1 MSSAVTV
8 QLQMPMKVQK
18 KLSPAIVQ
26 ASKPESEPY
35 RVWDTTVPQLFL
47 RVQPSGVKSW
57 NVQWTRTSS
66 KSLGKW
72 PGVTVESARVK
83 AKALLVETDQHGA
96 PLAVL
101 DAKKPKAY
109 TLKGFIDE
117 EFRAWAS
124 ANRKW
129 GDGAAD
135 RILAVFE
142 EFNEKPLAEL
152 NAWIIEKWR
161 SKRIKAGVS
170 PNTCNRDLATLKSAI
185 KRALDWG
192 LIEADPLG
200 AVKQAK
206 VDSTRVR
213 YLTTDEEKRLRGALG
228 ARDEAARESRARNNA
243 WRKERGQEPLPAL
256 GTHDFGDHLSPAV
269 LLSLNTGLRRGELT
283 SLEWSDIDFHANV
296 LTVRAAAAKSGAM
309 RRIPLNNEAAST
321 LKQWRKQT
329 GKEGRIFPF
338 RDFKTAW
345 AALLEGANVT
355 DFRWHDLR
363 HHFASRLAQ
372 GGVNLNAIRDL
383 MGHADLKMTLRYS
396 HLSPDN
402 LAAAV
407 AVLGARPVKAIPRR
421 KGV

>member
-1 MSSAVTV
+1 
-8 QLQMPMKVQK
+8 MKVQK
-18 KLSPAIVQ
+18 KLSPAIVE
-26 ASKPESEPY
+26 ASKPEAEPY

-47 RVQPSGVKSW
+47 RVQPSGVRSW
-57 NVQWTRTSS
+57 NVQWARTSS

-96 PLAVL
+96 PRAVL

-109 TLKGFIDE
+109 TLG
-117 EFRAWAS
+117 EFVEQEFKPWAS

-142 EFNEKPLAEL
+142 EFREKPLAEL
-152 NAWIIEKWR
+152 TPWIIEKWR
-161 SKRIKAGVS
+161 SKRIKAGIS
-170 PNTCNRDLATLKSAI
+170 PNTCNRDLATLKSALR
-185 KRALDWG
+185 RALEWG
-192 LIEADPLG
+192 LIDADPLG
-200 AVKQAK
+200 AVKQSK
-206 VDSTRVR
+206 VDSSRVR
-213 YLTTDEEKRLRGALG
+213 YLSEDEENRLRKAL
-228 ARDEAARESRARNNA
+228 ADRDGAARQARARNNA
-243 WRKERGQEPLPAL
+243 WRKERNQEPLPAL
-256 GTHDFGDHLSPAV
+256 GPSDYGDHLSPAV

-283 SLEWSDIDFHANV
+283 SLEWADIDFHSHN
-296 LTVRAAAAKSGAM
+296 LTVRAAAAKSGK
-309 RRIPLNNEAAST
+309 RRSVPLNDESIAA
-321 LKQWRKQT
+321 LKQWRKQVGT
-329 GKEGRIFPF
+329 KGRIFPF

-345 AALLEGANVT
+345 GALLEDAKIA

-372 GGVNLNAIRDL
+372 AGVNLNAIRDL

-407 AVLGARPVKAIPRR
+407 ALLSAPRKPAKSRKARSV
-421 KGV
+421 

>member
-1 MSSAVTV
+1 MS
-8 QLQMPMKVQK
+8 MKVQK
-18 KLSPAIVQ
+18 KLSPAIVE
-26 ASKPESEPY
+26 ASKPGAEPY

-109 TLKGFIDE
+109 TLKGFIEDE
-117 EFRAWAS
+117 FQPWAS

-129 GDGAAD
+129 GDGAAA

-142 EFNEKPLAEL
+142 EFHDKPLAEL
-152 NAWIIEKWR
+152 NAWIIERWR

-170 PNTCNRDLATLKSAI
+170 PNTCNRDLAALKSAI

-213 YLTTDEEKRLRGALG
+213 YLTTDEETRLRAALG

-256 GTHDFGDHLSPAV
+256 GIHDFGDHLSPAV

-283 SLEWSDIDFHANV
+283 SLEWSDIDFHAKV

-309 RRIPLNNEAAST
+309 RRIPLNDEAINT
-321 LKQWRKQT
+321 LKQWRKQA
-329 GKEGRIFPF
+329 GAEGRIFAF

-345 AALLEGANVT
+345 GTLLEDSKVS

-372 GGVNLNAIRDL
+372 AGVNLNAIRDL

-407 AVLGARPVKAIPRR
+407 AVLGAPPPKAATRGKR
-421 KGV
+421 V